1 MCSGVVVDD
10 KGVWISNFVIK
21 YHNENEKKVAK
32 VFFFLYIGESVEH
45 KHRGQKSRDI
55 LPLFKGEVVANTVEF
70 VMNCDW

>member
-1 MCSGVVVDD
+1 M
-10 KGVWISNFVIK
+10 K
-21 YHNENEKKVAK
+21 KKVAK

-70 VMNCDW
+70 VMNCD